1 LRSRVAIAVLVSIAL
16 FSTIVRAQESRAAAR
31 DLVKKW
37 QDAIVNVR
45 VVVKMRMSMGGRE
58 MQSNDDTIET
68 VGTVI
73 DPGGLTVVSLSSI
86 NPGAMMT
93 KLMSS
98 GNGGS
103 EKVDIVSEPTDLKIR
118 LADGRELPSM
128 IALRDEDLNLAFIRP
143 ITAPAKPLI
152 AINLADAA
160 QPALLDQVVVFGRF
174 GRVGGWAPSAA
185 LRDIGGIVLK
195 PRTFYVLTGES
206 AGIGT
211 PAFLPNGKIVGILT
225 VRQVANDRP
234 SAFATM
240 SGAEGLGLL
249 PVILPADDVLDIAK
263 QATIASLQRRN
274 GLIRS
279 SSLMRNGG
287 SS

>member
-1 LRSRVAIAVLVSIAL
+1 MRSNFSVFVLAWLVLLPVPA
-16 FSTIVRAQESRAAAR
+16 RGQDSRAAAR

-58 MQSNDDTIET
+58 MQSNDDTIEA

-73 DPGGLTVVSLSSI
+73 DPSGLTVVSLSSI
-86 NPGAMMT
+86 NPGPMMT
-93 KLMSS
+93 KLVASS
-98 GNGGS
+98 GGS
-103 EKVDIVSEPTDLKIR
+103 GQNIEIASEPTDLKIR
-118 LADGRELPSM
+118 LANGRELAST
-128 IALRDEDLNLAFIRP
+128 IALRDEDLNLAFIKP
-143 ITAPAKPLI
+143 VNPPEKPLV
-152 AINLADAA
+152 AINLADAG
-160 QPALLDQVVVFGRF
+160 QPALLDQVVVFGRL

-195 PRTFYVLTGES
+195 PRTFFVLAGDS

-234 SAFATM
+234 SAFAGM
-240 SGAEGLGLL
+240 SGPEGLGLL

-263 QATIASLQRRN
+263 QATEKQ
-274 GLIRS
+274 
-279 SSLMRNGG
+279 
-287 SS
+287 

>member
-1 LRSRVAIAVLVSIAL
+1 MISRAAVLILTLVLASSPA
-16 FSTIVRAQESRAAAR
+16 VAQDNRAAAR

-58 MQSNDDTIET
+58 VQSSDDTIEV

-93 KLMSS
+93 KLMANA
-98 GNGGS
+98 GNGQNV
-103 EKVDIVSEPTDLKIR
+103 EIASEPTDLKMR
-118 LADGRELPSM
+118 VADGREIPST
-128 IALRDEDLNLAFIRP
+128 ITLRDEDLNLAFIRP
-143 ITAPAKPLI
+143 ITAPAKPFV

-160 QPALLDQVVVFGRF
+160 QPAILDQVVVFGRL

-185 LRDIGGIVLK
+185 LRDIGGIVVK
-195 PRTFYVLTGES
+195 PRTFFVLAGET

-211 PAFLPNGKIVGILT
+211 PAFLTNGKIVGILT
-225 VRQVANDRP
+225 VRQIANDRP

-240 SGAEGLGLL
+240 SGTEGLGLL
-249 PVILPADDVLDIAK
+249 SVILPAEDVLEIAK
-263 QATIASLQRRN
+263 QASERR
-274 GLIRS
+274 
-279 SSLMRNGG
+279 
-287 SS
+287 

>member
-1 LRSRVAIAVLVSIAL
+1 VFKRFAVGILLVFLVCA
-16 FSTIVRAQESRAAAR
+16 STRAQDTRAAAR

-58 MQSNDDTIET
+58 MQSSDDTIEV

-93 KLMSS
+93 KLMASAS
-98 GNGGS
+98 GNGQGV
-103 EKVDIVSEPTDLKIR
+103 EIVSEPTDLKIR
-118 LADGRELPSM
+118 LADGREIPST

-143 ITAPAKPLI
+143 ITAPAKPFV
-152 AINLADAA
+152 AVNLADAA
-160 QPALLDQVVVFGRF
+160 QPAMLDQVVVFGRL

-185 LRDIGGIVLK
+185 LRDIGGIVVK
-195 PRTFYVLTGES
+195 PRTFFVLAGET

-211 PAFLPNGKIVGILT
+211 PAFLTNGKIVGILT
-225 VRQVANDRP
+225 VRQIANDRP

-240 SGAEGLGLL
+240 SGTEGLGLL
-249 PVILPADDVLDIAK
+249 SVILPAEDVLEIAK
-263 QATIASLQRRN
+263 QASERR
-274 GLIRS
+274 
-279 SSLMRNGG
+279 
-287 SS
+287 

>member
-1 LRSRVAIAVLVSIAL
+1 LKSTTLIIAVVGASLMSAPVQ
-16 FSTIVRAQESRAAAR
+16 AQESRAAAR

-37 QDAIVNVR
+37 QEAIVNVR

-58 MQSNDDTIET
+58 MQSNDDTIEA

-86 NPGAMMT
+86 NPGPMMT
-93 KLMSS
+93 KLMAS
-98 GNGGS
+98 GGGQG
-103 EKVDIVSEPTDLKIR
+103 VDIASEPTDLRIR
-118 LADGRELPSM
+118 LSDGREIPST

-143 ITAPAKPLI
+143 ITPPQKPFV
-152 AINLADAA
+152 AINLADAG
-160 QPALLDQVVVFGRF
+160 QPALLDQVVVFGRL

-185 LRDIGGIVLK
+185 LRDIGGIVVK
-195 PRTFYVLTGES
+195 PRTFFVLAGES

-234 SAFATM
+234 SAFAAM
-240 SGAEGLGLL
+240 SGPEGLGLL
-249 PVILPADDVLDIAK
+249 PVILPAEDVLEIAK
-263 QATIASLQRRN
+263 QATEKR
-274 GLIRS
+274 
-279 SSLMRNGG
+279 
-287 SS
+287 

>member
-1 LRSRVAIAVLVSIAL
+1 LRLNVAVCALGLVTLIAVPAG
-16 FSTIVRAQESRAAAR
+16 AQDGRVAAR

-58 MQSNDDTIET
+58 MQSNDDTIEA

-86 NPGAMMT
+86 NPGPMMT
-93 KLMSS
+93 KLVSS
-98 GNGGS
+98 SNSGGGQNI
-103 EKVDIVSEPTDLKIR
+103 EIASEPTDVKIR
-118 LADGRELPSM
+118 LPDGRELAST

-143 ITAPAKPLI
+143 VTAPDKPLV

-160 QPALLDQVVVFGRF
+160 QPALLDQVVVFGRL

-195 PRTFYVLTGES
+195 PRTFFVLAGES

-211 PAFLPNGKIVGILT
+211 PAFLTNGKVVGILT

-234 SAFATM
+234 SAFAAM
-240 SGAEGLGLL
+240 SGPEGLGLL
-249 PVILPADDVLDIAK
+249 SVILPADDVLEIAK
-263 QATIASLQRRN
+263 QTTEKR
-274 GLIRS
+274 
-279 SSLMRNGG
+279 
-287 SS
+287 

>member
-1 LRSRVAIAVLVSIAL
+1 MRSRLAASVLASVLLVSSSA
-16 FSTIVRAQESRAAAR
+16 SAQESRAAAR

-58 MQSNDDTIET
+58 MQSNDDTIEA

-86 NPGAMMT
+86 NPGPMMT

-98 GNGGS
+98 STGGGQNI
-103 EKVDIVSEPTDLKIR
+103 DIASEPTDLKIR
-118 LADGRELPSM
+118 LADGRELQST

-143 ITAPAKPLI
+143 INPPAKPLV
-152 AINLADAA
+152 AVNLADGA
-160 QPALLDQVVVFGRF
+160 QPALLDQVVVFGRL

-195 PRTFYVLTGES
+195 PRTFYVLAGES

-263 QATIASLQRRN
+263 QATEKR
-274 GLIRS
+274 
-279 SSLMRNGG
+279 
-287 SS
+287 

>member
-1 LRSRVAIAVLVSIAL
+1 VIKRFAVSLVLVFFVCA
-16 FSTIVRAQESRAAAR
+16 STRAQDNRAAAR

-58 MQSNDDTIET
+58 MQSSDDTIEV

-93 KLMSS
+93 KLMASAS
-98 GNGGS
+98 GNGQGV
-103 EKVDIVSEPTDLKIR
+103 EIVSEPTDLKIR
-118 LADGRELPSM
+118 LADGREIPST

-143 ITAPAKPLI
+143 ITAPAKPFV
-152 AINLADAA
+152 AVNLADAA
-160 QPALLDQVVVFGRF
+160 QPAMLDQVVVFGRL

-185 LRDIGGIVLK
+185 LRDIGGIVVK
-195 PRTFYVLTGES
+195 PRTFFVLAGET

-211 PAFLPNGKIVGILT
+211 PAFLTNGKIVGILT
-225 VRQVANDRP
+225 VRQIANDRP

-240 SGAEGLGLL
+240 SGTEGLGLL
-249 PVILPADDVLDIAK
+249 SVILPAEDVLEIAK
-263 QATIASLQRRN
+263 QASERR
-274 GLIRS
+274 
-279 SSLMRNGG
+279 
-287 SS
+287 

>member
-1 LRSRVAIAVLVSIAL
+1 MIKRFVVGILLVLLVCA
-16 FSTIVRAQESRAAAR
+16 STRAQDNRAAAR

-58 MQSNDDTIET
+58 MQSSDDTIEV

-93 KLMSS
+93 KLMASAS
-98 GNGGS
+98 GNGQGV
-103 EKVDIVSEPTDLKIR
+103 EIVSEPTDLKIR
-118 LADGRELPSM
+118 LADGREIPST

-143 ITAPAKPLI
+143 ITAPAKPFV

-160 QPALLDQVVVFGRF
+160 QPVMLDQVVVFGRL

-185 LRDIGGIVLK
+185 LRDIGGIVVK
-195 PRTFYVLTGES
+195 PRTFFVLAGET

-211 PAFLPNGKIVGILT
+211 PAFLTNGKIVGILT
-225 VRQVANDRP
+225 VRQIANDRP

-240 SGAEGLGLL
+240 SGTEGLGLL
-249 PVILPADDVLDIAK
+249 SVILPAEDVLEIAK
-263 QATIASLQRRN
+263 QASERR
-274 GLIRS
+274 
-279 SSLMRNGG
+279 
-287 SS
+287 

>member
-1 LRSRVAIAVLVSIAL
+1 MKSTTLILAVIGVLLLPPAAP
-16 FSTIVRAQESRAAAR
+16 AQDNPRAAAR
-31 DLVKKW
+31 ELVKKW
-37 QDAIVNVR
+37 QDAIVNIR

-58 MQSNDDTIET
+58 MQSNDDTIEA

-86 NPGAMMT
+86 NPGPMMT
-93 KLMSS
+93 KLMAS
-98 GNGGS
+98 GGGGGQS
-103 EKVDIVSEPTDLKIR
+103 VEIASEPTDLRIR
-118 LADGRELPSM
+118 LSDGREVPST

-143 ITAPAKPLI
+143 IAPPAKPFV
-152 AINLADAA
+152 AVNLADAG
-160 QPALLDQVVVFGRF
+160 QPALLDQVVVFGRL

-195 PRTFYVLTGES
+195 PRTFFVLAGDS

-234 SAFATM
+234 SAFAGM
-240 SGAEGLGLL
+240 SGTEGLGLL
-249 PVILPADDVLDIAK
+249 SVILPAEDVLEIAK
-263 QATIASLQRRN
+263 QATEKR
-274 GLIRS
+274 
-279 SSLMRNGG
+279 
-287 SS
+287 

>member
-1 LRSRVAIAVLVSIAL
+1 MIFRAAVLILAL
-16 FSTIVRAQESRAAAR
+16 FLTSNPSAAQDTRAAAR

-45 VVVKMRMSMGGRE
+45 VVVKTRMSMAGRE
-58 MQSNDDTIET
+58 VQSSDDTIEV

-73 DPGGLTVVSLSSI
+73 DPGGRTVVSLSSI
-86 NPGAMMT
+86 NPGPMMT
-93 KLMSS
+93 KLMAGSS
-98 GNGGS
+98 GSGQNV
-103 EKVDIVSEPTDLKIR
+103 EIASEPTDLR
-118 LADGRELPSM
+118 MRVADGREIPST

-143 ITAPAKPLI
+143 ITPPAKPFV

-160 QPALLDQVVVFGRF
+160 QPAILDQVVVFGRL

-185 LRDIGGIVLK
+185 LRDIGGIVVK
-195 PRTFYVLTGES
+195 PRTFFVLAGET

-211 PAFLPNGKIVGILT
+211 PAFLTNGKVVGILT

-240 SGAEGLGLL
+240 SGTEGLGLL
-249 PVILPADDVLDIAK
+249 AVILPAEDVLEIAK
-263 QATIASLQRRN
+263 QASERR
-274 GLIRS
+274 
-279 SSLMRNGG
+279 
-287 SS
+287 